1 MSALSLH
8 VWLHVALCV
17 VVMSI
22 ALWPVVLLRWGFF
35 AVPLVVST
43 GWILCDGC
51 VLSPTL
57 PDGSHANDIVGFLRW
72 VSPRM
77 NECTATRLINTVM
90 VAIPTVIVGRFL
102 YG

>member
-1 MSALSLH
+1 MSAPSLH
-8 VWLHVALCV
+8 VWLHVAFCV

-22 ALWPVVLLRWGFF
+22 ALWPVALLRWGFF

-43 GWILCDGC
+43 GWLLCDGR

-57 PDGSHANDIVGFLRW
+57 PDGSHANDIVGFIQW
-72 VSPRM
+72 VFPRT